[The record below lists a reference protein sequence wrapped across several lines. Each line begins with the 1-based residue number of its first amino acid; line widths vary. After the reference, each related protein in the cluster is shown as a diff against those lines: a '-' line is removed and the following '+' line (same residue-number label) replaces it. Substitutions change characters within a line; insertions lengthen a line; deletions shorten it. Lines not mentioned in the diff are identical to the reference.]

1 MTAVVYYTAS
11 TLDGFLADEHDSLDW
26 LLGQDMDHE
35 GPMGYGEFIAGV
47 GALVMGATTYRWVL
61 EHGRR
66 TGEPWGYTQPCFVFT
81 HRDLPAPEGVRLVS
95 GSVAEHWPAIAEAA
109 GEGDVWVVGGGELAG
124 AFWDT
129 GHLDRLMV
137 STAPVTVG
145 AGRPLLPRRLQ
156 LTLTRLERNR
166 AFACA
171 WYDVAGPGDRETWP
185 PAGPRDLDEEHDA
198 VR

>member
-1 MTAVVYYTAS
+1 MTDVVYYTAS

-26 LLGQDMDHE
+26 LLVQDHDAA
-35 GPMGYGEFIAGV
+35 GPMGYEEFISGV
-47 GALVMGATTYRWVL
+47 GAVVMGSTTYRWVL

-66 TGEPWGYTQPCFVFT
+66 TGEDWGYTQPCFVFT
-81 HRDLPAPEGVRLVS
+81 HRDLPTPPGVRLVR
-95 GSVAEHWPAIAEAA
+95 GPVGEHWSAIAAAA
-109 GEGDVWVVGGGELAG
+109 GEKDVWVVGGGELAG
-124 AFWDT
+124 AFWDA

-145 AGRPLLPRRLQ
+145 SGRPLLPRRLQ

-185 PAGPRDLDEEHDA
+185 PAGPADLDA
-198 VR
+198 AQ